1 MTPEL
6 TTTTNTTTVTVITS
20 VPVGLGPVQ
29 GYLLLLLLLQ
39 ILRRLGLLPD
49 DQQQAILGDST
60 DWREIDARL
69 TLWLQQRPWLV
80 SVVSSYRTA
89 LATGQ
94 AQLLF
99 S

>member
-1 MTPEL
+1 MTPDP
-6 TTTTNTTTVTVITS
+6 TTTAITRTVTVITP

>member
-1 MTPEL
+1 MTLEL
-6 TTTTNTTTVTVITS
+6 TTTTNTTTVTVITP

-69 TLWLQQRPWLV
+69 TLWLQQRPWLAP
-80 SVVSSYRTA
+80 VVSSYRTA

>member
-1 MTPEL
+1 
-6 TTTTNTTTVTVITS
+6 
-20 VPVGLGPVQ
+20 
-29 GYLLLLLLLQ
+29 LQ
-39 ILRRLGLLPD
+39 ILRKLGLLPD

-60 DWREIDARL
+60 DWQEIDGRL